1 MIFIL
6 GLIIVY
12 AACVLGS
19 AFKPMHKAGQFL
31 FNFGIGMMLFSVGK
45 FIWLHL
51 P

>member
-6 GLIIVY
+6 GLLIVL
-12 AACVLGS
+12 AALKVES
-19 AFKPMHKAGQFL
+19 QFNIPFAVIQFI